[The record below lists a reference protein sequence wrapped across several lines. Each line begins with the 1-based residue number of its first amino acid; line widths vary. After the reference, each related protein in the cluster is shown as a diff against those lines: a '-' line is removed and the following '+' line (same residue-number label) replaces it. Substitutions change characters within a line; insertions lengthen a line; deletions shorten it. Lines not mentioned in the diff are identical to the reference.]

1 MLCGTYRML
10 RHRSPYHFNL
20 RIRGILQSL
29 QDQNI
34 HIPAGSYHILRGHF
48 SLTVHR
54 GLRVGINST
63 DLGSCFRKT
72 IRVRSFLIHGV
83 LMPVVFD
90 HTYAVS
96 VPDELIDQ
104 LNDQSGLA
112 AVLDAAD
119 AEDKRQA

>member
-1 MLCGTYRML
+1 MF

-20 RIRGILQSL
+20 RISGILQSL

-34 HIPAGSYHILRGHF
+34 HIPADRYHILCGHF

-63 DLGSCFRKT
+63 DPGPCFRKT
-72 IRVRSFLIHGV
+72 VRVRSFLIHGV

-96 VPDELIDQ
+96 VPDELVDQ

-112 AVLDAAD
+112 AVLDSAD
-119 AEDKRQA
+119 TEDKRQA